1 MSNRVRFVR
10 RMIGGTVGAALGA
23 LPLLVALPAHA
34 AGPCGPPVVN
44 PVACEN
50 TNPGTPQSQWD
61 ISGSGD
67 STIQGFSTDISVN
80 VGGTISFK
88 IKSAAAYTVTI
99 YRLGYYQGN
108 GARQIATVTPSAPQ
122 NQPACI
128 TQASIGLVDCGNW
141 AVSASW
147 TVPATAVSGIYFARL
162 QRTDTGGAS
171 HIMFVVRSD
180 ASTSDLLFQA
190 SDTTWQAYNQYGGYS
205 LYLGNAPASDDGRA
219 FKVSYNRPFAT
230 RGQDPGYGTSNWVF
244 YGEFPMI
251 RFLEANGYD
260 VSYTSELDT
269 DRRGSLIENHRTF
282 LSVGHDEYWSA
293 GQRAN
298 VEAAR
303 AAGVS
308 LAFFSGNESFWKVRW
323 ENSIDGSGTANR
335 TLVSYKETKSVNP
348 IDPQDPPTW
357 TGTWRDPTWSPP
369 ADGGRPENALTGEI
383 FMVNRGSAAIT
394 VPSTYS
400 RLRTWRNTAVAS
412 LAAGQTYTMGAQTLG
427 YEWDEDLDNGS
438 RPAGEFDLSSTTVTV
453 PDLLQDYG
461 NTYQQGSATHHLTLY
476 RSSGGGL
483 VFGAGTVQWSWG
495 LDITHDL
502 FPDSGPSTVDPV
514 MRQAT
519 VNVLGDMGA
528 QPATLQSGLVAATPS
543 TDATAPTSTITS
555 PASGASVAPGGSLTI
570 SGSAIDSGGGVVAG
584 VEVSTDSGATWHPA
598 TGTSSWSYAFKP
610 ARPGTVQVLSRAV
623 DDSGNLQAPGPGI
636 TVTVTGP
643 TTPTFLAKSTIANS
657 TQVAPPA
664 GVVAGDVLLGVL
676 QINAA
681 SVNVGGPPGW
691 TLIDDTL
698 AGTAVNQPFHAQLW
712 YKVATP
718 FEPISYTWNVPAG
731 IYVDLAVLDY
741 YNINKGSPI
750 DAVAG
755 RDSGAT
761 TKPTTASITTT
772 QAGDMVVAVFQ
783 DAFNVSWTPGSGMTE
798 RYDFDGNQA
807 QDAIQAAAG
816 PTGARTVTNNDQFN
830 DATAAMIVALKPL
843 QTDTTPPAV
852 SVTAPA
858 TGVTVSGT
866 SVPVSASAGDNVAV
880 ASVQFFADGAAVG
893 SAVTSPPYQVSWDS
907 TSVANG
913 SHVLT
918 AKAADGAGNTTMSA
932 GVSVTVSNAPPPA
945 ISGISAGGVTTS
957 TATIGWTT
965 DVASSS
971 QVEYGTTASYGSS
984 SALDSTA
991 VTSHSVAVSGLAAGT
1006 LYHYRVKSAAPGGA
1020 LAVSSDQ
1027 TFTTATP
1034 PPPVISNVQVSG
1046 ISASG
1051 ATVTW
1056 TTDTP
1061 SDTTVQYGTTTAY
1074 GSSASSATLVTSH
1087 GQGLSGLVAST
1098 LYHYRV
1104 LSKDAFGQTTA
1115 SSDATFT
1122 TTNAPPALPTFRSQA
1137 NVTNG
1142 TTVTRPSGTAAGD
1155 LLLATLEID
1164 EDPATVTGPAGWTR
1178 VLDTVGAPG
1187 TGQAFHTQVWW
1198 KLAGAGEPASYSWT
1212 ISGAPWVD
1220 IGVIAYTNVNQGTPI
1235 DVSSGR
1241 DAGTTTTPTTPSVTT
1256 TGANELV
1263 VALYVNFNSG
1273 SWTPGSGMTERYDF
1287 DSNEA
1292 TDVVQASAGSTG
1304 TKTSTNSSSGPTTAE
1319 IVVLRGT

>member
-1 MSNRVRFVR
+1 VL
-10 RMIGGTVGAALGA
+10 GGLVAAALGA
-23 LPLLVALPAHA
+23 LPVLNALPAHA
-34 AGPCGPPVVN
+34 AGPCGPPIVN

-50 TNPGTPQSQWD
+50 TNPGTPSSTWD

-67 STIQGFSTDISVN
+67 SSIQGFATDISVN
-80 VGGTISFK
+80 VGQTINFK

-99 YRLGYYQGN
+99 YRMGYYQGN

-128 TQASIGLVDCGNW
+128 TNTSVGLVDCGNW

-147 TVPATAVSGIYFARL
+147 AVPSTAVSGIYFARL
-162 QRTDTGGAS
+162 RRNDNGGAS
-171 HIMFVVRSD
+171 HIMFVVRND
-180 ASTSDLLFQA
+180 ASTSDLFFQA

-205 LYLGNAPASDDGRA
+205 LYQGNAPSSDGRA
-219 FKVSYNRPFAT
+219 YKVSYNRPFAT
-230 RGQDPGYGTSNWVF
+230 RGQDPGFGTSNWVF
-244 YGEFPMI
+244 YGEYPMI

-260 VSYTSELDT
+260 VSYTSDMDS
-269 DRRGSLIENHRTF
+269 DRRGSLIRNHRVF

-298 VEAAR
+298 LEAAR

-323 ENSIDGSGTANR
+323 EPSIDGSNTANR
-335 TLVSYKETKSVNP
+335 TLVSYKETKVTNP
-348 IDPQDPPTW
+348 LDPQDPPTW

-369 ADGGRPENALTGEI
+369 ADGGRPENALTGQI

-394 VPSTYS
+394 VPSTFS

-412 LAAGQTYTMGAQTLG
+412 LGAGQTYTMGSQTLG

-438 RPAGEFDLSSTTVTV
+438 RPTGEFDLSTTTVSV

-461 NTYQQGSATHHLTLY
+461 NVYSSGTAVHHLTMY

-495 LDITHDL
+495 LDINHDM
-502 FPDSGPSTVDPV
+502 FPDVGPSTVDPV

-528 QPATLQSGLVAATPS
+528 QPATLQTGLVAATPS
-543 TDATAPTSTITS
+543 TDTVAPTTTITS
-555 PASGASVAPGGSLTI
+555 PASGASLAPGGSLTI
-570 SGSAIDSGGGVVAG
+570 SGSAIDGGGGVVAG
-584 VEVSTDSGATWHPA
+584 VEVSVDSGVTWHPA
-598 TGTSSWSYAFKP
+598 TGTSSWSYVFKP
-610 ARPGTVQVLSRAV
+610 TRPGTVQVRSRAV
-623 DDSGNLQAPGPGI
+623 DDTGNQEAAGPGI

-643 TTPTFLAKSTIANS
+643 TQPTFLSKSTIAAN

-664 GVVAGDVLLGVL
+664 GVVAGDLLLGVL
-676 QINAA
+676 QINSA
-681 SVNVGGPPGW
+681 SVTVGGPPGW
-691 TLIDDTL
+691 TLINDTL
-698 AGTAVNQPFHAQLW
+698 AGTAVGQPFHAQLW
-712 YKVATP
+712 YKIATP
-718 FEPISYTWNVPAG
+718 FEPINYTWNVPAG

-741 YNINKGSPI
+741 YNVNKGSPI

-761 TKPTTASITTT
+761 RTPSTSSITTT

-783 DAFNVSWTPGSGMTE
+783 DANNVQWTPGSGMTE

-807 QDAIQAAAG
+807 QDVLQPAAG
-816 PTGARTVTNNDQFN
+816 PTGAKTVTNNDQFN

-843 QTDTTPPAV
+843 VTDTTPPTVA
-852 SVTAPA
+852 VTAPA
-858 TGVTVSGT
+858 AGATVAGT
-866 SVPVSASAGDNVAV
+866 SVPVTASASDNIAV
-880 ASVQFFADGAAVG
+880 TGVQFMVDGANIG
-893 SAVTSPPYQVSWDS
+893 SRVTSPPYQVSWDS
-907 TSVANG
+907 TQVGNG

-918 AKAADGAGNTTMSA
+918 AQAFDGAGNSATSA
-932 GVSVTVSNAPPPA
+932 GVSVTVANAPPPA
-945 ISGISAGGVTTS
+945 ISGVGA
-957 TATIGWTT
+957 TATTTAATVTWTT

-991 VTSHSVAVSGLAAGT
+991 VTSHSVGLSGLAAGT
-1006 LYHYRVKSAAPGGA
+1006 TYHYRVRSAAPGGA
-1020 LAVSSDQ
+1020 LGTSGDQ
-1027 TFTTATP
+1027 TFTTAIP
-1034 PPPVISNVQVSG
+1034 PPPVISNVATSG
-1046 ISASG
+1046 IGATS

-1056 TTDTP
+1056 TTDTA

-1074 GSSASSATLVTSH
+1074 GSSASSATRVTSH
-1087 GQGLSGLVAST
+1087 SQALSGLTAST

-1104 LSKDAFGQTTA
+1104 LSTDAFGQTTT
-1115 SSDATFT
+1115 SGDGTFT
-1122 TTNAPPALPTFRSQA
+1122 TTNAPPPVPTFRSQA
-1137 NVTNG
+1137 SVTNG
-1142 TTVTRPSGTAAGD
+1142 TTVTKPAGVAAGD
-1155 LLLATLEID
+1155 LLLATMEID
-1164 EDPATVTGPAGWTR
+1164 ADPTTVTGPAGWTKL
-1178 VLDTVGAPG
+1178 LDTVGAPG
-1187 TGQAFHTQVWW
+1187 TSMAYHTQVWW
-1198 KLAGAGEPASYSWT
+1198 KLAGASEPASYSWT
-1212 ISGAPWVD
+1212 VSGTPWVD
-1220 IGVIAYTNVNQGTPI
+1220 IGLLAYRNVNQTNPF
-1235 DVSSGR
+1235 DVFSGR
-1241 DAGTTTTPTTPSVTT
+1241 DAGTTRTPTTDSVTT

-1263 VALYVNFNSG
+1263 VALFVNFNSG
-1273 SWTPGSGMTERYDF
+1273 TYSPGSGMTERYDF

-1292 TDVVQASAGSTG
+1292 EDVVQAAAGPTG
-1304 TKTSTNSSSGPTTAE
+1304 AKTTTNSSSGPMTAD